1 MSDKTNVS
9 AHWSFWIVSI
19 LALLWNL
26 GGTINFLMQSNLE
39 YVAAL
44 PETHRAIIEGRPDWA
59 SGGFGIGVV
68 AGAIG
73 SVLLLFRKSIALYVF
88 IISLLGVAV
97 TMIHT
102 VKVASTKVDFSS
114 AEIFVMVLLPVIV
127 AAAFIWYAK
136 HARSNGWIS

>member
-59 SGGFGIGVV
+59 SGGFGIAVV
-68 AGAIG
+68 AGVIG
-73 SVLLLFRKSIALYVF
+73 SILLLFRKSIALYVF

-102 VKVASTKVDFSS
+102 VKVASTKIDFSS
-114 AEIFVMVLLPVIV
+114 SEIFVMVLLPIIV

-136 HARSNGWIS
+136 QARRNGWIN